1 MATASPTRRTFRR
14 RPMPASYTPYTL
26 NPSALPYGLW
36 IDIPFR
42 TKGSTAIRSEAKG
55 RGARFVPAAKGKIKW
70 WMPQNRLTADTV
82 DWLNKNEMIRGERNA
97 PAFNS
102 YALNLADIDLAYP
115 FRIYLAVPF
124 EHKDIAKGMSAKFCG
139 DSKRWYFDATSITQQ
154 RFDEMLKRQW
164 VYSFHGVLKS
174 DPTHTATGVY
184 FSTEDL
190 GSPAGAAAPKAPA
203 VPHKPQAWTFVKN
216 GMFLTMHT
224 TPTDVADGIVLT
236 SDDENYADGIYT
248 KDEARNI
255 WNALIADGWVMS
267 QTHGAEQ

>member
-70 WMPQNRLTADTV
+70 WMPKNRLTADTV
-82 DWLNKNEMIRGERNA
+82 DWLNKNEMICGERNA
-97 PAFNS
+97 PVFNPN
-102 YALNLADIDLAYP
+102 ALKLTDINLAHP
-115 FRIYLAVPF
+115 FRLYLSVPF
-124 EHKDIAKGMSAKFCG
+124 ADKDIAKSMGAKWSSE
-139 DSKRWYFDATSITQQ
+139 DKRWFFDATNINQSL
-154 RFDEMLKRQW
+154 FNDVLKREW
-164 VYSFHGVLKS
+164 AYSFHGVLNS
-174 DPTHTATGVY
+174 STTHTGVY

-203 VPHKPQAWTFVKN
+203 VPHNPQAWTFVKN

-224 TPTDVADGIVLT
+224 TAVYGGGIALT
-236 SDDENYADGIYT
+236 SDDEKYADGIYT